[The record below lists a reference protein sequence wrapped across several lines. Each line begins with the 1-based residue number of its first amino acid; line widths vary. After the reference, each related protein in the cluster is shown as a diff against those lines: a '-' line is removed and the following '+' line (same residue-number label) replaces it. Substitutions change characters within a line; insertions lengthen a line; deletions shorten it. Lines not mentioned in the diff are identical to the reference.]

1 MAFPVIG
8 DLNGQTKVLKVPVV
22 TPQLKFIDKSKKPIP
37 NYQFKTVYRGHT
49 SETKKANARGI
60 ATVKALA
67 GQQLKIIHQA
77 ANKASTNIVTDGSTE
92 WTYITDRLIENS
104 KGSASSASDASSSNP
119 SFSQKPNDT
128 KPNTSNPVDKGNFI
142 RKEVITPKGPTQE
155 VGSDKAKITIKFL
168 DEATNKPLSG
178 LTYWTQSDKY
188 GKNPSTTGSDG
199 TRGRAHDS
207 DVGVSIAVLVNEN
220 GKEIKKGTVIA
231 NSDKNGSAYIYKS
244 KKSKNYLFPLPIK
257 ATADYKSGMRSFGS
271 NRSSGKRKHAGADL
285 YARLERQ

>member
-1 MAFPVIG
+1 
-8 DLNGQTKVLKVPVV
+8 
-22 TPQLKFIDKSKKPIP
+22 
-37 NYQFKTVYRGHT
+37 
-49 SETKKANARGI
+49 
-60 ATVKALA
+60 
-67 GQQLKIIHQA
+67 
-77 ANKASTNIVTDGSTE
+77 
-92 WTYITDRLIENS
+92 
-104 KGSASSASDASSSNP
+104 
-119 SFSQKPNDT
+119 
-128 KPNTSNPVDKGNFI
+128 
-142 RKEVITPKGPTQE
+142 KGPTQE

-285 YARLERQ
+285 YARLER